1 MKTRGGFSLI
11 EVLLAMLV
19 LGLSLMAFFHA
30 VSQGTA
36 LVAEA
41 RDYETARMLLNQLD
55 VIEPLDLED
64 FSDGETGG
72 FFDGEFRNHRWR
84 RVITLAGREEDEFY
98 HIETRVEWGDTRDP
112 RVESVETYLHLP
124 TARRAGWMREASGR

>member
-1 MKTRGGFSLI
+1 MKRRGGFSLI

-19 LGLSLMAFFHA
+19 LGISLMAFFHA

-41 RDYETARMLLNQLD
+41 RDYETARMLLNRLN
-55 VIEPLDLED
+55 VTEPLDLED
-64 FSDGETGG
+64 FDEGQTRG
-72 FFDGEFRNHRWR
+72 FFGGDFHNHRWQ
-84 RVITLAGREEDEFY
+84 RVVTLAGKEEDGFY
-98 HIETRVEWGDTRDP
+98 HIETRVEWGDTLDP

-124 TARRAGWMREASGR
+124 TARRAGWIREPAGR